1 MQVDAYAPLPYFMNP
16 LLAACQLVHV
26 ASPGNEPP
34 LADATED
41 MRLFSPS
48 LADKHGA
55 PAAAAL
61 GSCRQHSIQNLTFA
75 ISGHAQMPTP
85 PPPPPP
91 PLLTGKPLCATRRR
105 RWCDTPRN
113 LEGQMLSPE
122 HVYTFHIWQHLI
134 DFSSYKLSVGG
145 FVNVDLAAAL
155 NGQPLQLTVQ
165 DTQVCSWLMTPIK
178 ARNHN

>member
-1 MQVDAYAPLPYFMNP
+1 
-16 LLAACQLVHV
+16 
-26 ASPGNEPP
+26 
-34 LADATED
+34 
-41 MRLFSPS
+41 
-48 LADKHGA
+48 
-55 PAAAAL
+55 
-61 GSCRQHSIQNLTFA
+61 
-75 ISGHAQMPTP
+75 
-85 PPPPPP
+85 
-91 PLLTGKPLCATRRR
+91 
-105 RWCDTPRN
+105 
-113 LEGQMLSPE
+113 MLSPE